1 MTGSQG
7 RVALVTGA
15 GSGIG
20 YDLARGLAAHGY
32 RVVLGDVRHAEAA
45 AQRLRDEGFAAGGIA
60 MDVTSDAEVAGAMA
74 FAEAEFGGLDVL
86 VNNAGLFTTIR
97 RAPFEDL
104 SIAEWERVFAVN
116 VTGVFRVA
124 KAALPLLKASGA
136 GRIINITSATV
147 HSAPPNLLHYVSTKG
162 ALAAMTRSL
171 ARELGDHRI
180 TVNAI
185 APGFTL
191 STGVLAN
198 AGAGLDPQSAR
209 ARNARAIKRDQEPRD
224 LIGATCFFAGEESE
238 FITGQTLVVD
248 GGVVMH

>member
-20 YDLARGLAAHGY
+20 YDLARGLAAHGF
-32 RVVLGDVRHAEAA
+32 RVILADVRNAQAA
-45 AQRLRDEGFAAGGIA
+45 AQQLRDAGFDAVGIA
-60 MDVTSDAEVAGAMA
+60 MDVTSDAQVAAAMA
-74 FAEAEFGGLDVL
+74 LAKQEFGGLDVL
-86 VNNAGLFTTIR
+86 VNNAGLFTTIS
-97 RAPFEDL
+97 RAPFEEL
-104 SIAEWERVFAVN
+104 STAEWEQVFAVN
-116 VTGVFRVA
+116 VTGVFRVT

-171 ARELGDHRI
+171 ARELGAYGI

-198 AGAGLDPQSAR
+198 AGAGLDPQAER

-224 LIGATCFFAGEESE
+224 LIGATCFFAGDESE